1 MTGIAGVGG
10 MGGGLS
16 IGGTTAIMASMP
28 APAAAA
34 GGSGAASGVAETVR
48 TGADSPLMK
57 FAEKLDDIMT
67 TALLLEL
74 MGRDKKDHGGSGMTD
89 ALVAAAALSLYKGM
103 QSLGSTGASAS
114 VAGVT
119 ISITA

>member
-1 MTGIAGVGG
+1 

-16 IGGTTAIMASMP
+16 IGGATAIMASM
-28 APAAAA
+28 PAAAA
-34 GGSGAASGVAETVR
+34 GGSGAASGVAETAR

-74 MGRDKKDHGGSGMTD
+74 MDRDKKDHGGSGMTD